1 MPKISKNIKKLRA
14 ERNITQDALAEKIH
28 VTRQA
33 ISNWENDKTKPD
45 IEALQSLAEAFEVEI
60 EELIY
65 GQKKEIIKSEDK
77 TKEKNRIKIIL
88 AIIGS
93 LFVAVGISLVFFGFW
108 QDFSLPLKTAFSFVP
123 IIMGQ
128 TFAIFTYLK
137 KKDNLIWRECA
148 SVIWTIGV
156 VSTIALIDY
165 IYDIS
170 WVYTD
175 YLIIDSILIIPIMF
189 IFGAVAPLIFYF
201 YMSLHISA
209 IGNLEGILCS
219 VPLFAIGVAFAYYI
233 SKNKEDGRNKYVQ
246 WLTVIASIPLVS
258 IYASAGIQSG
268 LISNSVST
276 IFIFVLAYLI
286 CMFVATPEDAPFSLP
301 YKPVSL
307 FGICSAM
314 LSVSMGMIADAPTIE
329 GELIPFIITI
339 LICVGAPVI
348 AVIIKREDFEY
359 NLQRIITVALPFA
372 VIISTF
378 VVGAMGYNS
387 MAIFVVGLF
396 TIAFGGMVVYEGV
409 KTVRLIAVNIGILT
423 VFLQIMS
430 IYLNFTD
437 GNIFALGIL
446 LLLFGAVLIGI
457 NWKMLSIKKSLKEQG
472 GGTDA

>member
-1 MPKISKNIKKLRA
+1 MPKISKNIKKIRT
-14 ERNITQDALAEKIH
+14 EKNMTQDALAEKIH

-189 IFGAVAPLIFYF
+189 IFGAVAPLIFYY
-201 YMSLHISA
+201 YMSLHIA
-209 IGNLEGILCS
+209 TIGNLQGIVFS
-219 VPLFAIGVAFAYYI
+219 MIFFAIGILFTFFI
-233 SKNKEDGRNKYVQ
+233 SKNKEDGRSKYAK
-246 WLTVIASIPLVS
+246 WLTVIATIPLLYV
-258 IYASAGIQSG
+258 YAMSGLDVG
-268 LISNSVST
+268 LISNSVSS
-276 IFIFVLAYLI
+276 FVAVFLAYFLCI
-286 CMFVATPEDAPFSLP
+286 LVATPEESPFSLP
-301 YKPVSL
+301 YKPISIL
-307 FGICSAM
+307 GICGSM
-314 LSVSMGMIADAPTIE
+314 LALSMGVIMDTPIIE
-329 GELIPFIITI
+329 SELIPFVITI

-348 AVIIKREDFEY
+348 TFIIKREDFEDET
-359 NLQRIITVALPFA
+359 QRIITVVLPFA
-372 VIISTF
+372 MIISTF
-378 VVGAMGYNS
+378 VVAFTGDNS
-387 MAIFVVGLF
+387 IVIFLISAL
-396 TIAFGGMVVYEGV
+396 TIAFGGMLVYEGV
-409 KTVRLIAVNIGILT
+409 QKLQLFTMNVGIFTAFIQILAV
-423 VFLQIMS
+423 
-430 IYLNFTD
+430 YYNFTD
-437 GNIFALGIL
+437 GNIFALGF
-446 LLLFGAVLIGI
+446 LLFVFGVGLIII

>member
-1 MPKISKNIKKLRA
+1 M
-14 ERNITQDALAEKIH
+14 
-28 VTRQA
+28 
-33 ISNWENDKTKPD
+33 
-45 IEALQSLAEAFEVEI
+45 
-60 EELIY
+60 
-65 GQKKEIIKSEDK
+65 
-77 TKEKNRIKIIL
+77 
-88 AIIGS
+88 
-93 LFVAVGISLVFFGFW
+93 
-108 QDFSLPLKTAFSFVP
+108 
-123 IIMGQ
+123 
-128 TFAIFTYLK
+128 
-137 KKDNLIWRECA
+137 
-148 SVIWTIGV
+148 
-156 VSTIALIDY
+156 
-165 IYDIS
+165 
-170 WVYTD
+170 
-175 YLIIDSILIIPIMF
+175 
-189 IFGAVAPLIFYF
+189 
-201 YMSLHISA
+201 
-209 IGNLEGILCS
+209 
-219 VPLFAIGVAFAYYI
+219 
-233 SKNKEDGRNKYVQ
+233 
-246 WLTVIASIPLVS
+246 
-258 IYASAGIQSG
+258 
-268 LISNSVST
+268 ISNSVST

-314 LSVSMGMIADAPTIE
+314 LSVSMGAIADAPTVE